1 MTPTTF
7 YLIVDLFASASNF
20 PANNQVFIGP
30 MVRSECEALAL
41 AVEAASVSPI
51 AAVECR
57 EPRAFRMC
65 IVPWD
70 ATRSQICPVW
80 EDRPLFGSPSPSK

>member
-20 PANNQVFIGP
+20 PASNQVFIGP

-57 EPRAFRMC
+57 EPRGFRTC
-65 IVPWD
+65 TVPGD
-70 ATRSQICPVW
+70 PFRGQICPDW
-80 EDRPLFGSPSPSK
+80 GARPLLGSPARSK